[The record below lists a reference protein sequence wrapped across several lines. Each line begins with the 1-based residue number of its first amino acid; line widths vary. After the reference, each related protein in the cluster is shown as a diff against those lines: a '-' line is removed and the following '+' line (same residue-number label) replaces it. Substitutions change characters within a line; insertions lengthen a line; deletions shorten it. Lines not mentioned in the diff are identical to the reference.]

1 MRNITRLFFSFILF
15 STLLFNTSC
24 LPQTDVGN
32 FQTFD
37 GQIGTIVTYLD
48 LKCFRMDANG
58 TLLYAPTL
66 SQYEVGDRIIS
77 SFSINYDDQ
86 VAGIMYLTAE
96 FQSLEKIKINP
107 VFDITAIE
115 KDTFKNEPINT
126 FTYSY
131 LSLVQSKIYFTT
143 QTYYYASNKYH
154 TFDLIRNNLTS
165 SDTIKLEIRHNAKLD
180 TDNQH
185 VENTIMSYD
194 VSTLLSSVPIG
205 GSKVVEITYNVKS
218 VPVKQFITY
227 TRPMPLD

>member
-1 MRNITRLFFSFILF
+1 MKNLIRLFFSFILF

-24 LPQTDVGN
+24 LPQNEVGN
-32 FQTFD
+32 FQTFE
-37 GQIGTIVTYLD
+37 GQIGTIITYLN
-48 LKCFRMDANG
+48 LKCFRMDADG
-58 TLLYAPTL
+58 TLLSSPVL
-66 SQYEVGDRIIS
+66 NQYEVGDRIVS

-86 VAGIMYLTAE
+86 TAGVSYLVAE
-96 FQSLEKIKINP
+96 FQSIEKIKTNP

-115 KDTFKNEPINT
+115 KDTFKNDPINT

-143 QTYYYASNKYH
+143 QTYFYASNKYH
-154 TFDLIRNNLTS
+154 SFDLIRNNLTT

-185 VENTIMSYD
+185 VENTITSYD

-205 GSKVVEITYNVKS
+205 GSKVVEITYNVTS
-218 VPVKQFITY
+218 APVKQYITY
-227 TRPMPLD
+227 TRPTPLD